1 MSIFTI
7 KRRDEQQPDPIS
19 MGQFI
24 VFQVKPI
31 IRDNDAKE
39 LFEFQTSQLYLDYKT
54 SPAFQPDRYTR
65 PLMTWD
71 GALQQCALRAAS
83 ANLVG
88 FFVAIEGRSGPVQIE
103 GYPAGVSYYSAERN
117 EDDGYGCPAAPQTP
131 LPPEAKDH
139 RQIAIERALEV
150 IRANPEARTPLVEQ
164 IAKILNAS
172 ATIDDETANPALR
185 KFLKDR
191 GGLAQPTDV
200 DYPLGGN
207 AIARK
212 N

>member
-7 KRRDEQQPDPIS
+7 KRRDEQQDPVT
-19 MGQFI
+19 MGHFI
-24 VFQVKPI
+24 VFQLKSI

-54 SPAFQPDRYTR
+54 NPAFQPAPYTR

-71 GALQQCALRAAS
+71 GALQQCAMRAAS

-88 FFVAIEGRSGPVQIE
+88 FFVAVEGRVGSVQID
-103 GYPAGVSYYSAERN
+103 GYTTGASYYSAERN
-117 EDDGYGCPAAPQTP
+117 ENDGYGRSDAPQSP
-131 LPPEAKDH
+131 LPPQAKDH

-150 IRANPEARTPLVEQ
+150 IRANPEDSTPLVEQ

-185 KFLKDR
+185 KFLKDH

-207 AIARK
+207 EIAGK